1 MGLPALLQASVERS
15 PDAVALVHGERR
27 ITYGALWESILGAA
41 RRLRGA
47 GMAPGGRVGLLLEN
61 TPEYVVYYYATLA
74 AGGVVVPLNHA
85 ARARELIAQLSHCGA
100 GHWITDGTHAE
111 AAEVARAL
119 PDMQVLDAHATLPA
133 GEAPVPPA
141 EETVPAAI
149 IYTSGTTGRPK
160 GVTLSHGN
168 LACNVRSILGYLDLG
183 GSDVI
188 VNVLPFHYSYGNSIL
203 HTHLAAGARIV
214 LGHSLVYPH
223 AMLEAM
229 ARERATGFSGV
240 PSSYAV
246 LLTRGRPEQH
256 DLSSLR
262 YLTQAGGAMAPAAID
277 RVRAL
282 WPGTRFFV
290 MYGQTEATARLTWL
304 PPERLD
310 EKQGSVGI
318 PIPGVEIT
326 VRDEAGHEVA
336 DGETG
341 EIWARGGNVM
351 LGYWNDTAATE
362 LVVRDGW
369 LRTGDLAH
377 RDRDGYIFVAGR
389 RSEMIK
395 SGAHRIAPAEIE
407 EVLIELRDVA
417 EAAVIGVPDELLGQV
432 VMAFVVPRRGGRAD
446 RMAILRHCRERL
458 PPYKV
463 PRDVEF
469 VPELPRT
476 ASGKLQRF
484 RLAEQTKGDTDVHS
498 GTCRGGSRRAGG
510 EAAGD

>member
-1 MGLPALLQASVERS
+1 MGLPALLQDSVERS
-15 PDAVALVHGERR
+15 PDAVALVHGHRR

-47 GMAPGGRVGLLLEN
+47 GMVPGGRVGLLLEN
-61 TPEYVVYYYATLA
+61 TPEYVIYYYATLS
-74 AGGVVVPLNHA
+74 AGGVVVPLNYA
-85 ARARELIAQLSHCGA
+85 ARSRELVAQLRHCGA

-119 PDMQVLDAHATLPA
+119 QGVQVLDAHATLPA
-133 GEAPVPPA
+133 GEAPTPPVDGA
-141 EETVPAAI
+141 LPAAI

-160 GVTLSHGN
+160 GVTLSHAN
-168 LACNVRSILGYLDLG
+168 LACNARSILDYLELRGD
-183 GSDVI
+183 DVI

-223 AMLEAM
+223 AALEAM

-246 LLTRGRPEQH
+246 LLGRGRPEQH
-256 DLSSLR
+256 DLTSLR
-262 YLTQAGGAMAPAAID
+262 YVTQAGGAMAAASID

-282 WPGTRFFV
+282 WPHARFFV
-290 MYGQTEATARLTWL
+290 MYGQTEATARLTWM

-310 EKQGSVGI
+310 EKRGSVGI
-318 PIPGVEIT
+318 PIRGVEISL
-326 VRDEAGHEVA
+326 RDEAGREVA
-336 DGETG
+336 AGETG
-341 EIWARGGNVM
+341 EIWARGGNIM
-351 LGYWNDTAATE
+351 LGYWNDAAATE
-362 LVVRDGW
+362 LAMRDGW

-377 RDRDGYIFVAGR
+377 RDAEGYIFVAGR

-417 EAAVIGVPDELLGQV
+417 EAAVIGVPDDLLGQAL
-432 VMAFVVPRRGGRAD
+432 MAFVVPRQNGRAD

-458 PPYKV
+458 PSYKV
-463 PRDVEF
+463 PREVEF

-484 RLAEQTKGDTDVHS
+484 RLAEHIKGDMDVHS
-498 GTCRGGSRRAGG
+498 GTGRGSRRTGG
-510 EAAGD
+510 EVVGD